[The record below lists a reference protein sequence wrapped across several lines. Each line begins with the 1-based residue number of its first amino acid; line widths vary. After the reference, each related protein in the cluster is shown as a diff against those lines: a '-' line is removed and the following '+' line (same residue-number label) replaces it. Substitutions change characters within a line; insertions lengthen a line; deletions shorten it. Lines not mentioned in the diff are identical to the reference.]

1 MTAIRSLLFNAVF
14 FSWTAVAS
22 FFAFLAFLLYRSSY
36 LVHRI
41 ARIWSGVVFAF
52 LRGLCGV
59 EYRIRGLENL
69 PEGPCILASKHQS
82 AWDTMIFAHLVE
94 NPCFVLKREL
104 LRVPLFGWAL
114 RQAGMVAVDRAGG
127 ASALKRMVADAR
139 HRLAEGRPIVIFPE
153 GTRVAPGASRPYL
166 PGVAA
171 LYTSLGVPVV
181 PVGLNSGLFWSR
193 RSFLKTP
200 GCILLELLPPIEPGL
215 RRREFM
221 KRLEAEVEST
231 SNRLIAESGAEPT
244 VAVESKEP
252 KTNQER

>member
-1 MTAIRSLLFNAVF
+1 MTALRSFLFNVVF
-14 FSWTAVAS
+14 FGWTAVAS
-22 FFAFLAFLLYRSSY
+22 LFAVLAFLLSHSSY

-59 EYRIRGLENL
+59 DYRIRGLENL
-69 PEGPCILASKHQS
+69 PDGPCILAAKHQS

-104 LRVPLFGWAL
+104 LQIPLFGWAL
-114 RQAGMVAVDRAGG
+114 GQAGMVAVDRAGG

-139 HRLAEGRPIVIFPE
+139 RGLAEGRPLVIFPE
-153 GTRVAPGASRPYL
+153 GTRVAPGTRRPYL

-171 LYTSLGVPVV
+171 LYKALGVPVV
-181 PVGLNSGLFWSR
+181 PIGLNSGLFWSR

-200 GCILLELLPPIEPGL
+200 GCILLELRPPIEPGL

-221 KRLEAEVEST
+221 KRLEEQVEGT
-231 SNRLIAESGAEPT
+231 SERLIAEAGTGRRDAAET
-244 VAVESKEP
+244 
-252 KTNQER
+252 